1 LLILGHHFE
10 AEIFCSLFDADFHDL
25 VEGIDD
31 AWQKSDF
38 WFLGFATRQKRGAKE
53 NRYSR
58 KSKLSLTEGV
68 SWFAEP

>member
-1 LLILGHHFE
+1 VDGPQGLWILGHHFE

-25 VEGIDD
+25 VEGID

-58 KSKLSLTEGV
+58 KSKLSLT
-68 SWFAEP
+68 

>member
-1 LLILGHHFE
+1 MWILGHHFE

-38 WFLGFATRQKRGAKE
+38 GFLDSPRAKNAE
-53 NRYSR
+53 PRR
-58 KSKLSLTEGV
+58 TGTAGKSKLSLK
-68 SWFAEP
+68 